1 MPLGLVC
8 FICENYIAAERYIKK
23 KSPILKL
30 FFMFLAGVCYSEQLL
45 LFRHECC
52 FKLVLVKY
60 FAEYQYFINKLK
72 PNMLASDEL

>member
-1 MPLGLVC
+1 
-8 FICENYIAAERYIKK
+8 
-23 KSPILKL
+23 
-30 FFMFLAGVCYSEQLL
+30 MFLAGVCYSEQLL